1 MEKIDITRASEIL
14 GISKS
19 SLYNHVKNKKIEHI
33 RIEGRILF
41 DKDIMDRYLESRI
54 IKAVGDFEAN
64 LKKQKNKPTKKQYNQ
79 EECHNENDKR

>member
-1 MEKIDITRASEIL
+1 MEKIDIARASEIL

-41 DKDIMDRYLESRI
+41 NKNILDRYLESRI

-64 LKKQKNKPTKKQYNQ
+64 LKKQKNKSTKK
-79 EECHNENDKR
+79 R

>member
-1 MEKIDITRASEIL
+1 MEKIDIEKASQVL

-64 LKKQKNKPTKKQYNQ
+64 LKKQKNKLSKTQKNK